1 MGTGRTVSCS
11 LAKVILAHCEALGVA
26 SASLARDCGFEPA
39 QLDDPTGACPP
50 ADARAL
56 EGGVARLRRP
66 ALALHI
72 AGRSHPAMYGL
83 VGHLAVISRSVDE
96 ALGHLCRFQRL
107 LSDDGFWSLERGRG
121 RLVLRFDMEVPPD
134 ADVWRQGVELSLA
147 NAVGALRFLTG
158 RPLCPR
164 SASFTYSDP
173 GYRAAY
179 AEVFGCPVRFLAKT
193 NALEFAPEVAALPVR
208 TANPS
213 LATAAQREAE
223 AALGA
228 LDAGKP
234 TQAAA
239 GRALVSMLPAG
250 AVSLRAVAQALG
262 MSARTLERRLH
273 NDGTSFRRLLD
284 GVRLEL
290 AQAWLREG
298 NMGIE
303 AIAFRSATRSHRLQP
318 SVRKL
323 AVAARGE
330 FGAARTAR
338 LTAGGMRGQVCS
350 ESFSDSGTDPRCT
363 RNVHEARRS

>member
-26 SASLARDCGFEPA
+26 PASLARDCGFEPA
-39 QLDDPTGACPP
+39 QLDDPDRRVP
-50 ADARAL
+50 ARRMRELWRA
-56 EGGVARLRRP
+56 ALRASGDP

-83 VGHLAVISRSVDE
+83 VGHLAVISRSVGE

-107 LSDDGFWSLERGRG
+107 LSDDGFWAMERSRG

-158 RPLCPR
+158 QPLCPQ
-164 SASFTYSDP
+164 SASFTYRDP

-193 NALEFAPEVAALPVR
+193 NSLEFAPEVAALPVR
-208 TANPS
+208 SANPS
-213 LATAAQREAE
+213 LAAAAQREAE

-239 GRALVSMLPAG
+239 GRALVAMLPAG
-250 AVSLRAVAQALG
+250 AVSLRAVAQTLG
-262 MSARTLERRLH
+262 MSTRTLERRLQT
-273 NDGTSFRRLLD
+273 DGTSFRRLLD

-303 AIAFRSATRSHRLQP
+303 AIAFRLGFSDLTGFNRAF
-318 SVRKL
+318 RKL
-323 AVAARGE
+323 AGCTPGEFRRRAARC
-330 FGAARTAR
+330 
-338 LTAGGMRGQVCS
+338 V
-350 ESFSDSGTDPRCT
+350 
-363 RNVHEARRS
+363 